1 LVPTGG
7 IRHTCAG
14 REALVR
20 KYIIIGPQ
28 GSGKGT
34 QARMLAKDF
43 DLVHISVGDIFRWH
57 VQNRT
62 KLGTKVQR
70 YMKEGR
76 LVPDEMV
83 ADVVKTRLD
92 IHDWRH
98 GFVLDGFPRNGAQ
111 AEFFLENYDIDAV
124 IAIELPEEA
133 AIARMQSR
141 RLCSSCGLDY
151 NLIQLRPQVAE
162 VCDNCGGRLV
172 PGPTTRPR
180 RSAPARDYREKTQ
193 LIRTSAREG
202 AIVTVDGTPGPD
214 VVQADARKLGLC
226 RCRSRSR
233 WPDPAG
239 LNREGLEKAVP
250 WLGNGLPSC
259 PRAPARTFRWYWR
272 VSWREDASCGESRW
286 SPALPGG
293 ALPHLE
299 LSLSESVSAEA
310 AELFLRGN
318 ALCIRDSA
326 ARTAPVNER
335 VTEAYLR
342 EGHPPL
348 RSGRAPGG
356 AAGDRRARRPWG
368 RAPRS
373 RST

>member
-1 LVPTGG
+1 M
-7 IRHTCAG
+7 
-14 REALVR
+14 R

-34 QARMLAKDF
+34 QAKMLARDY

-124 IAIELPEEA
+124 IAIELPEGT
-133 AIARMQSR
+133 AIDRIQSR

-151 NLIQLRPQVAE
+151 SLIQLRPHVAS

-172 PGPTTRPR
+172 TRDDDTPDAIKTR
-180 RSAPARDYREKTQ
+180 LAEYREKTRPI
-193 LIRTSAREG
+193 LDLLREKEL
-202 AIVTVDGTPGPD
+202 IVTVDGTPTPD
-214 VVQADARKLGLC
+214 VVQAEIRRKLGLAKGA
-226 RCRSRSR
+226 
-233 WPDPAG
+233 PEAG
-239 LNREGLEKAVP
+239 
-250 WLGNGLPSC
+250 
-259 PRAPARTFRWYWR
+259 
-272 VSWREDASCGESRW
+272 ASK
-286 SPALPGG
+286 PL
-293 ALPHLE
+293 
-299 LSLSESVSAEA
+299 
-310 AELFLRGN
+310 AELTR
-318 ALCIRDSA
+318 
-326 ARTAPVNER
+326 
-335 VTEAYLR
+335 
-342 EGHPPL
+342 
-348 RSGRAPGG
+348 
-356 AAGDRRARRPWG
+356 
-368 RAPRS
+368 
-373 RST
+373 